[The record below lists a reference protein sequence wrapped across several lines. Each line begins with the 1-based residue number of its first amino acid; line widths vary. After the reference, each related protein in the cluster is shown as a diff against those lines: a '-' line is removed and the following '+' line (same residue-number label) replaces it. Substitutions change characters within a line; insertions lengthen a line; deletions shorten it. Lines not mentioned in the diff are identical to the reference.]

1 MILIAPSQRREL
13 LRRTRTVA
21 VVGASGNRLRPSY
34 TVFSY
39 LRRQAEFTVTPI
51 NPSLTDIDG
60 ITAYPSLRAYAA
72 EHGPPDL
79 VDVFRKPSDV
89 AGVVEEAIAVHAPAI
104 WFQYGVIND
113 AAIALADGAGMDV
126 VVDRCLK
133 VEHARFVGG
142 LSMAGLNSGV
152 ITSRR
157 P

>member
-1 MILIAPSQRREL
+1 MILTAPSQRREL
-13 LRRTRTVA
+13 LRRTKTIA
-21 VVGASGNRLRPSY
+21 VVGASGNPLRPSY

-39 LRRQAEFTVTPI
+39 LRRQPGFSVTPI

-60 ITAYPSLRAYAA
+60 VTAYPSLRAYAA
-72 EHGPPDL
+72 ARGAPDL

-89 AGVVEEAIAVHAPAI
+89 VGVVEDAIAVNAPAI
-104 WFQYGVIND
+104 WFQYGVINE

-133 VEHARFVGG
+133 VEHARFAGG
-142 LSMAGLNSGV
+142 LSMGGLNSGV